1 MHAYSFQLYS
11 LALLA
16 TIIIATVTA
25 IVLWP
30 RRKFKGVLWM
40 ILLEIAAAEW
50 AFGILFESAA
60 TTHRLKELWSAI
72 AYIGTC
78 SVPLFFFLFTVEYYR
93 GRLQISKIALTF
105 LITIPIFIIIL
116 AFTNPLHNLLWPN
129 ITINP
134 ATNIAIYSHGI
145 VWWITYVY
153 EYALIIIGMYFLLK
167 MAFKSG
173 SFYTPHNLAIIIGSM
188 IPIVGNLMYVFGPN
202 PIPGLDWAPVGFALS
217 GIVITWAI
225 LRLQLFKLRP
235 IAHSVLVDK
244 MTDGMIILDS
254 NNIIVDINPASANIF
269 HKRPKQ
275 MIGQKINRFL
285 PQSIDLKNLLLA
297 ENHSQIEIALGKIQ
311 PDRIFELRLS
321 ILRDNYSQI
330 IGKSLLLRDITEK
343 KKNENEREKLIR
355 DLQNAMS
362 QIKTLSGLL
371 PICAH
376 CKKIRD
382 DKGYWHAVE
391 EYIHEHSEAD
401 FSHSI
406 CPDCLEKYY
415 PEIAKKMKSSQG
427 KISS

>member
-167 MAFKSG
+167 MAFESG
-173 SFYTPHNLAIIIGSM
+173 SFYTPHNLTIIIGAL
-188 IPIVGNLMYVFGPN
+188 IPIIGNLIYVFGPN
-202 PIPGLDWAPVGFALS
+202 PVPGLDWAPVGFALS

-235 IAHSVLVDK
+235 IAYSFLVDK
-244 MTDGMIILDS
+244 MLDGMIILDT
-254 NNIIVDINPASANIF
+254 NNVIVDINPASANIF

-297 ENHSQIEIALGKIQ
+297 ENHSQIEIDLGKIQ
-311 PDRIFELRLS
+311 PDCIFELRLS

>member
-1 MHAYSFQLYS
+1 
-11 LALLA
+11 
-16 TIIIATVTA
+16 
-25 IVLWP
+25 
-30 RRKFKGVLWM
+30 
-40 ILLEIAAAEW
+40 
-50 AFGILFESAA
+50 
-60 TTHRLKELWSAI
+60 
-72 AYIGTC
+72 
-78 SVPLFFFLFTVEYYR
+78 
-93 GRLQISKIALTF
+93 
-105 LITIPIFIIIL
+105 
-116 AFTNPLHNLLWPN
+116 
-129 ITINP
+129 
-134 ATNIAIYSHGI
+134 
-145 VWWITYVY
+145 
-153 EYALIIIGMYFLLK
+153 
-167 MAFKSG
+167 
-173 SFYTPHNLAIIIGSM
+173 
-188 IPIVGNLMYVFGPN
+188 
-202 PIPGLDWAPVGFALS
+202 
-217 GIVITWAI
+217 
-225 LRLQLFKLRP
+225 
-235 IAHSVLVDK
+235 
-244 MTDGMIILDS
+244 MIILDT
-254 NNIIVDINPASANIF
+254 NNVIVDINPASANIF

-297 ENHSQIEIALGKIQ
+297 ENHSQIEIDLGKIQ
-311 PDRIFELRLS
+311 PDCIFELRLS

-415 PEIAKKMKSSQG
+415 PEIAKKMKSSQ
-427 KISS
+427 S